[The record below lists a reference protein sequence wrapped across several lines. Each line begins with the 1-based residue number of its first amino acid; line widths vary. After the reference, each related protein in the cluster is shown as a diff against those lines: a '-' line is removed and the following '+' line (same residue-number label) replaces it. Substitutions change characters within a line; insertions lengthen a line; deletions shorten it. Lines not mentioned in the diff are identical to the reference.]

1 MKKFVFT
8 DDPLSHRMWDT
19 VPVFDIQHLPSLG
32 TQCSILLLA
41 IIPRWYSWQRCAGG
55 CSIQSGTTSNT
66 ATWLY
71 WDAGPDP
78 LCVPTTSRSWW
89 RWCSNL
95 DHECERRWNWSCH
108 WNAFA
113 CGWIACLPIRACWT
127 KPWMAVKMDIKGSKR
142 PTSSLSHLE
151 PPRGARCR
159 SAHISPTPAH
169 HRHQQHSYNMST
181 NRPAPAS
188 RSAITSSAVGNM
200 TRSATKTSS
209 NKKPAQK
216 TILSSTHERTSKHTP
231 STFSL
236 DSPERLADLAASLK
250 LGWHKAATF
259 VAGRR
264 AVALWDFP

>member
-8 DDPLSHRMWDT
+8 DDPLSHRIWDT

-32 TQCSILLLA
+32 TQCSVLFLA

-71 WDAGPDP
+71 WDAGSDP

-95 DHECERRWNWSCH
+95 GHEGERRWNWSCH

-127 KPWMAVKMDIKGSKR
+127 KPWMAVKMDIKGSKCPR
-142 PTSSLSHLE
+142 SSLFHLE
-151 PPRGARCR
+151 PPRGAICR

-181 NRPAPAS
+181 NRPA
-188 RSAITSSAVGNM
+188 
-200 TRSATKTSS
+200 
-209 NKKPAQK
+209 QK
-216 TILSSTHERTSKHTP
+216 CHHQQCRGQHGQKHHQ
-231 STFSL
+231 
-236 DSPERLADLAASLK
+236 DQ
-250 LGWHKAATF
+250 
-259 VAGRR
+259 
-264 AVALWDFP
+264 